1 MSFGVSTDGGF
12 HALKDGKPIEN
23 LYATGSVLSGYCP
36 MKEGS
41 GAGVAILSALHVASM
56 IQEK

>member
-1 MSFGVSTDGGF
+1 
-12 HALKDGKPIEN
+12 
-23 LYATGSVLSGYCP
+23 